1 LLECRHLIER
11 TIQASYRNVNSR
23 TVVASL
29 SVLNRAGTQHH
40 TLGAVR

>member
-23 TVVASL
+23 TVAGL
-29 SVLNRAGTQHH
+29 SVLNRAGAQHH